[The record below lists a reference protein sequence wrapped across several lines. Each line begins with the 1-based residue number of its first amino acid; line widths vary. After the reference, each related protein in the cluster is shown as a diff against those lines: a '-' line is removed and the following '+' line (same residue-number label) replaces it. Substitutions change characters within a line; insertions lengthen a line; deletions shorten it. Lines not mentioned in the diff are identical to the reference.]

1 MFPNK
6 MATRVANGKLGVGP
20 KALERAPY
28 HSQPFPTSLQNEA
41 AGYVKAF
48 FSRNVMLSTS
58 TSLVGHVN
66 KTQAL
71 KLVLPERRQAAL
83 CVCVCVQDPAECP
96 SVSKL
101 IFLDPERVVL

>member
-48 FSRNVMLSTS
+48 FQQKRNVVHL
-58 TSLVGHVN
+58 H
-66 KTQAL
+66 
-71 KLVLPERRQAAL
+71 LPRWACE
-83 CVCVCVQDPAECP
+83 
-96 SVSKL
+96 
-101 IFLDPERVVL
+101 